1 MPILT
6 NKLGLTSYNT
16 ITDASSVS
24 FYTFFNQSSGSATT
38 QNLGILDRY
47 ATDTSACIARGFAES
62 SASTTILSASVAIL
76 NGDVVK
82 VRFLNSDVPP
92 TPSTGCSIL
101 YFDTSGSMH
110 AFNSGSN
117 INITNTLMN
126 SPYQKF
132 DRKGDLYIST
142 GSKSGSILA
151 SGGEGQYLKVTGSA
165 PAGVAWVSDSWGL
178 NIILGNIVGGVITA
192 GSKVAVEMPFSGS
205 ITSVRMFA
213 DTSSGSV
220 SVEIK
225 KATYSNYP
233 TLTII
238 TGSASKPTITVGNA
252 KMQDA
257 TLSNWTRTFDAGD
270 VITFDVKEC
279 ATIKQVTVSLRG
291 SKD

>member
-16 ITDASSVS
+16 VTDASSVS

-82 VRFLNSDVPP
+82 VRFLNSAVPP

-117 INITNTLMN
+117 INITNTLMQ
-126 SPYQKF
+126 SSYQKF
-132 DRKGDLYIST
+132 DRKGDLYVASGSKTGSIVAIGVEGQMLISASTLTPAMKWKDNEVGINLIIGNGTSFVAAGIKGFLEIPFNMQPQTARLLGDASGSLTVIIKKMTYSGFPTSASVSSTHPYLSSTQKYEDTSLSGWITQWNKGDILEIST
-142 GSKSGSILA
+142 NI
-151 SGGEGQYLKVTGSA
+151 SA
-165 PAGVAWVSDSWGL
+165 D
-178 NIILGNIVGGVITA
+178 
-192 GSKVAVEMPFSGS
+192 
-205 ITSVRMFA
+205 
-213 DTSSGSV
+213 
-220 SVEIK
+220 IK
-225 KATYSNYP
+225 
-233 TLTII
+233 
-238 TGSASKPTITVGNA
+238 
-252 KMQDA
+252 QA
-257 TLSNWTRTFDAGD
+257 TLS
-270 VITFDVKEC
+270 ITGKKVG
-279 ATIKQVTVSLRG
+279 I
-291 SKD
+291 